1 MKATIYCRATDKGI
15 HTFYLRSEG
24 CDYYLFRQNYR
35 RGVDEYFKG
44 GVILERAIDF
54 GKSRQNEAIQRTM
67 QKLPSYIKYIEKEY
81 EVVIFDKRANQK
93 SKTYKKN
100 NALKARRYD
109 DLVNDYYFDYVA

>member
-1 MKATIYCRATDKGI
+1 MKATIFCRATDKGI

-44 GVILERAIDF
+44 GVVLERAIDF

-81 EVVIFDKRANQK
+81 EIQILN
-93 SKTYKKN
+93 KTIKKN
-100 NALKARRYD
+100 ARALRKAT
-109 DLVNDYYFDYVA
+109 LAA

>member
-1 MKATIYCRATDKGI
+1 MKATIYCRATDRGI
-15 HTFYLRSEG
+15 HTFYLRSGG

-81 EVVIFDKRANQK
+81 EIQILN
-93 SKTYKKN
+93 KTIKKN
-100 NALKARRYD
+100 ARALRKVSLA
-109 DLVNDYYFDYVA
+109 A

>member
-15 HTFYLRSEG
+15 HTFYLKSEG
-24 CDYYLFRQNYR
+24 HDYYLFRQNYR

-81 EVVIFDKRANQK
+81 EIQILN
-93 SKTYKKN
+93 KTIKKN
-100 NALKARRYD
+100 ARALRKVSLA
-109 DLVNDYYFDYVA
+109 A

>member
-1 MKATIYCRATDKGI
+1 MKATIYCKATDKGI

-35 RGVDEYFKG
+35 RGVDEYFRS
-44 GVILERAIDF
+44 GVVLERAIDF

-81 EVVIFDKRANQK
+81 ETSEPLFFRMRNLNFSLPQNRK
-93 SKTYKKN
+93 
-100 NALKARRYD
+100 
-109 DLVNDYYFDYVA
+109 

>member
-44 GVILERAIDF
+44 GVILVETDF
-54 GKSRQNEAIQRTM
+54 TIKEL
-67 QKLPSYIKYIEKEY
+67 KLKIKPL
-81 EVVIFDKRANQK
+81 
-93 SKTYKKN
+93 TKKWN
-100 NALKARRYD
+100 IKNL
-109 DLVNDYYFDYVA
+109 

>member
-1 MKATIYCRATDKGI
+1 MKATIYCKATDRGI

-81 EVVIFDKRANQK
+81 EIQILN
-93 SKTYKKN
+93 KTIKKN
-100 NALKARRYD
+100 ARALRKVSLA
-109 DLVNDYYFDYVA
+109 A